1 MAAPEN
7 QNLRVLKKTF
17 KKKNLKLLLQWPQR
31 CPKRMKFKL
40 LIFVIFILLTAW
52 EKATHLIQLVVRAL
66 RSLRIK
72 QRPRCDRI
80 GPCWKGLGSFN
91 PFDVW
96 LEFLIETN
104 IAHENDGFP
113 ISDYGIRFWI
123 CSVGDAWLKTGAVIP
138 LRTVKIRKIT
148 CPVFTISQDP

>member
-1 MAAPEN
+1 MATTVP
-7 QNLRVLKKTF
+7 
-17 KKKNLKLLLQWPQR
+17 KKNEVQALDMCDIHPAHCLRESYSSHPTCGKGAPFLADQAETQ
-31 CPKRMKFKL
+31 
-40 LIFVIFILLTAW
+40 
-52 EKATHLIQLVVRAL
+52 VRW
-66 RSLRIK
+66 
-72 QRPRCDRI
+72 DDGI
-80 GPCWKGLGSFN
+80 GPCWKGLGSFE

-123 CSVGDAWLKTGAVIP
+123 RSLNDTWLKTGAVIP

-148 CPVFTISQDP
+148 CPAFTISQDP